1 MSSETSSSQLTDEM
15 RDVLVNEL
23 AGTNRRTRQSAAHL
37 LAIEARHNIDFVLD
51 ITDALIDALT
61 LPEAQT
67 RWECLD
73 ILAEVATVA
82 PDKVLNAFPGAEEAL
97 FDDSSASVRLSA
109 FRFLCRYGAIS
120 PQCAT
125 RAWSLMSEA
134 IQCYHGDPEYRE
146 MLVRLQD
153 FAQGNIGDEVRASL
167 VERMQFDAKN
177 GRGFMRAYSTEIC
190 AMAGGKA

>member
-1 MSSETSSSQLTDEM
+1 MSNEADGIEMTEEM
-15 RDVLVNEL
+15 RDIMVQQL
-23 AGTNRRTRQSAAHL
+23 AGTNRRMRQEAAHL
-37 LAIEARHNIDFVLD
+37 LAIAARQNIEYVMG
-51 ITDALIDALT
+51 ITDTLIDALT

-73 ILAEVATVA
+73 ILSEIATVE
-82 PDKVLNAFPGAEEAL
+82 PNKVLDAYDGAEEAL
-97 FDDSSASVRLSA
+97 FDDLSASVRLSA

-120 PQCAT
+120 PECAT
-125 RAWSLMSEA
+125 RAWTLMSEA

-146 MLVRLQD
+146 MLVKLVE
-153 FAQGNIGDEVRASL
+153 FAQGNIGDEVRALL

-177 GRGFMRAYSTEIC
+177 GRGFMKAYSTEIC

>member
-1 MSSETSSSQLTDEM
+1 MSNGVDAVQMTEEM
-15 RDVLVNEL
+15 RDVLVEKL
-23 AGTNRRTRQSAAHL
+23 AGTNRRMRQDAAHL
-37 LAIEARHNIDFVLD
+37 LAVTARQDIDYVLD

-73 ILAEVATVA
+73 MLAQIATVE
-82 PDKVLNAFPGAEEAL
+82 PNKVLGAFEGAEEAL
-97 FDDSSASVRLSA
+97 FDDISASVRLSA

-120 PQCAT
+120 PECAA
-125 RAWSLMSEA
+125 RAWALMSEA

-146 MLVRLQD
+146 MLVRLVE

-167 VERMQFDAKN
+167 VDRMQFDAKN
-177 GRGFMRAYSTEIC
+177 GRGFMKAYSTEIC
-190 AMAGGKA
+190 AVAGGKA